1 MKTFAQYIARHCA
14 EPGHT
19 EYVPTGEDQPGAN
32 HPKPENCNPTEPPET
47 PENPNNWE
55 GSAKPQIGRRVPLPS
70 KRACGIA
77 GIVAGLLDLAIL
89 LNDGRPVLR
98 SLFAAIFLGVFV
110 YLGMRLMT
118 ALRRKIRPELS
129 EHYRQIQSPNNPAGA
144 PKGGWANPT
153 GAQKFARRI
162 ARITAN
168 YGKRRPP
175 RR

>member
-1 MKTFAQYIARHCA
+1 M
-14 EPGHT
+14 
-19 EYVPTGEDQPGAN
+19 PTGEDQPVATQ
-32 HPKPENCNPTEPPET
+32 PSAENGDPPET
-47 PENPNNWE
+47 PHDPKNSGTW
-55 GSAKPQIGRRVPLPS
+55 ATPQIGRRTPLPS

-98 SLFAAIFLGVFV
+98 SLFGAAFLGVFV

-118 ALRRKIRPELS
+118 GLRRKIRPDPSDLVDLQTPAHTS
-129 EHYRQIQSPNNPAGA
+129 GQTPSQPGSPNKPAGA

-153 GAQKFARRI
+153 VAQKFARRI
-162 ARITAN
+162 TRMTSN